1 MPRIGLVEFSGSD
14 RHVSPAQR
22 KILLAFRGLRSHRD
36 YMRMELGRIHNGVD
50 VLMHVACRAGYD
62 DDDCR
67 DDEMEFGKHS
77 YRALAVGSKFA
88 LIVEGFG
95 YATFRLTEMMSAG
108 SIPVILIDHYVL
120 PYDDILDWENFSVR
134 IPEHKLEQV
143 CRSQ

>member
-1 MPRIGLVEFSGSD
+1 
-14 RHVSPAQR
+14 
-22 KILLAFRGLRSHRD
+22 
-36 YMRMELGRIHNGVD
+36 
-50 VLMHVACRAGYD
+50 
-62 DDDCR
+62 
-67 DDEMEFGKHS
+67 MEFGKHS